1 MKWLKKRYFRGVA
14 TGVELTHF
22 ITPTASISSM
32 QSIVYHQYGVLD
44 IIKPQNMHASHD
56 DMHLR

>member
-14 TGVELTHF
+14 TGVELTRF
-22 ITPTASISSM
+22 ITPTANISSM
-32 QSIVYHQYGVLD
+32 QSIEYHQHGVLD
-44 IIKPQNMHASHD
+44 IIKSQNMHASHD